1 MYLVTST
8 AADSYNG
15 YSVCIIH
22 VVIDVSG
29 RPRKNEPV
37 VFRIELFG
45 AYSSCLELSQ
55 KIHYD
60 AYLSEDMYTAGSIT
74 DWLCRFSAN
83 SFFQLSL
90 MSCPYKEAGGW
101 EN

>member
-1 MYLVTST
+1 MCSYLVTST

-45 AYSSCLELSQ
+45 AYSSCLELS
-55 KIHYD
+55 
-60 AYLSEDMYTAGSIT
+60 
-74 DWLCRFSAN
+74 
-83 SFFQLSL
+83 
-90 MSCPYKEAGGW
+90 
-101 EN
+101 